1 VNSSSSSTTSNHQDN
16 NSVVVPIQIKS
27 ERLLSTDTDL
37 EIPDNL
43 RLNLNSLNGGYHS
56 SRQSLDGDNTSRH
69 SVGIGGCDDNNNQPN
84 QYNENEGIGNDS
96 ANKTQTCFRDREI
109 HNRLEKHRRAH
120 LKDCFDHLKTE
131 VPCQRDRKVTN
142 LQILNMA
149 IKYIQTLTR
158 KEREYEQEIQVLSSR
173 HVELQRRLKKL
184 KDELNQDG
192 HDVDQWLDAC
202 SDADR
207 STSTNTASEAEM
219 YRSFDGDLDHLD
231 DDNHNH
237 DERRGRRTR
246 DNQDNES
253 TDSLEFN
260 EQSYS
265 VEDLCFRPVP
275 NSTSTVVKPTQ
286 LKQKSTSNHN
296 HQLQTSHKT
305 SPFTHNSD
313 NNYSLQ
319 HRRRLNL
326 NEQPAAKQSSSL
338 ASVYSRL
345 LATTAS
351 TTPTSPNSIS
361 LTSISATQPSSLPQ
375 STNTNILN
383 IAVPSIQNDIRYDI
397 VDLFTKGTIS
407 PQTQSQMALSQI
419 SPLPS
424 IASLMRSSLQN
435 SPQGQ
440 QSAASP
446 SAPSPTIQKHT
457 IGINTDNQYLITP
470 STNLLTQQQ
479 QPTTIVVSQL
489 RSTSPSTQ
497 QQQSLVV
504 TTT

>member
-1 VNSSSSSTTSNHQDN
+1 
-16 NSVVVPIQIKS
+16 
-27 ERLLSTDTDL
+27 
-37 EIPDNL
+37 
-43 RLNLNSLNGGYHS
+43 
-56 SRQSLDGDNTSRH
+56 
-69 SVGIGGCDDNNNQPN
+69 
-84 QYNENEGIGNDS
+84 
-96 ANKTQTCFRDREI
+96 
-109 HNRLEKHRRAH
+109 
-120 LKDCFDHLKTE
+120 
-131 VPCQRDRKVTN
+131 
-142 LQILNMA
+142 
-149 IKYIQTLTR
+149 
-158 KEREYEQEIQVLSSR
+158 
-173 HVELQRRLKKL
+173 
-184 KDELNQDG
+184 ELNQDG

-219 YRSFDGDLDHLD
+219 YRSLDGDLGHLG

-237 DERRGRRTR
+237 DDRRERRTR
-246 DNQDNES
+246 DNQDDDS
-253 TDSLEFN
+253 LDSLEFN
-260 EQSYS
+260 EQSYT

-275 NSTSTVVKPTQ
+275 PIPSSTIVKSTI
-286 LKQKSTSNHN
+286 LKQKSTSVNHN
-296 HQLQTSHKT
+296 QHLQTPQKT
-305 SPFTHNSD
+305 SLTHQSNN

-319 HRRRLNL
+319 NRRRLNL
-326 NEQPAAKQSSSL
+326 DEQQASKQSSSL

-345 LATTAS
+345 LATAATNTSMPQTTICS
-351 TTPTSPNSIS
+351 TNIS
-361 LTSISATQPSSLPQ
+361 TTQPSPQ
-375 STNTNILN
+375 LQPTNTNILN
-383 IAVPSIQNDIRYDI
+383 IAVPSTVIQNDIRYDI

-407 PQTQSQMALSQI
+407 PQTQSQTTPSQI

-446 SAPSPTIQKHT
+446 STPSPTIQKHT

-470 STNLLTQQQ
+470 STNLLTQHQ

-489 RSTSPSTQ
+489 RSTSPPTSQQQQ